1 MEMGVWM
8 AMYGDNCSQQQQQQQ
23 LQLIEH
29 NQAAATS

>member
-1 MEMGVWM
+1 MEMGVVL